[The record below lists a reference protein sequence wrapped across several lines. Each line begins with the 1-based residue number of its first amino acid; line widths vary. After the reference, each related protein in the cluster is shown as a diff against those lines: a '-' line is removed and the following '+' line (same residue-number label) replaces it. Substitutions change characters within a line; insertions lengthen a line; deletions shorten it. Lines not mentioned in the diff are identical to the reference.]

1 MPFVLIKGTFFP
13 GVGIPDGDSVRFAAD
28 DLSLWS
34 RLAGSIDDPG
44 TNDTVQL
51 RFEGI
56 DSIEKGAIQPL
67 ATQSRDSMLDL
78 IGASSIEDT
87 PRGFVLSRSAD
98 PNGRPI
104 AFPFAGDAPEA
115 DGSEVFLTGQRLR
128 SSVNFLQVQSGFAY
142 PLYYNTLFKE
152 LRQTLND
159 ALDEA
164 RAAGRG
170 YWPSD
175 TTMSGATVFARFEL
189 SQIPPIW
196 PKLWRR
202 LEEFLRNHQGLSGF
216 LDFIRASGERADNL
230 ITFEQSS
237 LDNFMQVNGDTVS
250 MTIDPRNLRVVADS
264 PVPMRYLH
272 DQCNAGHEKLT

>member
-78 IGASSIEDT
+78 IGAPNIADT
-87 PRGFVLSRSAD
+87 PRGFVLSRSVD

-104 AFPFAGDAPEA
+104 AFAFAGETSEA

-128 SSVNFLQVQSGFAY
+128 NSVNFLQVQAGFAY

-152 LRQTLND
+152 LRLTLND
-159 ALDEA
+159 ALAEA
-164 RAAGRG
+164 RAAGTGGRG
-170 YWPSD
+170 YWPTD
-175 TTMSGATVFARFEL
+175 ATMSGGTIVARFEL

-202 LEEFLRNHQGLSGF
+202 LEEFLRNHTGLIGF
-216 LDFIRASGERADNL
+216 LEFIRATGERADNL
-230 ITFEQSS
+230 NTFEQSS
-237 LDNFMQVNGDTVS
+237 LDNFMQVTGDTVR
-250 MTIDPRNLRVVADS
+250 MTVDPRDLRVVS
-264 PVPMRYLH
+264 VI
-272 DQCNAGHEKLT
+272 T

>member
-1 MPFVLIKGTFFP
+1 MPFVLIKGTYFP

-34 RLAGSIDDPG
+34 RLTGRIDDPG
-44 TNDTVQL
+44 EHDTVQL

-67 ATQSRDSMLDL
+67 ATESRDNMLDL
-78 IGASSIEDT
+78 IGASNIADT
-87 PRGFVLSRSAD
+87 PRGFVLSRSVD

-104 AFPFAGDAPEA
+104 VFAFAGDASEE
-115 DGSEVFLTGQRLR
+115 DGAEVFLTGQRLR
-128 SSVNFLQVQSGFAY
+128 NSVNFLQVRDGFAY

-152 LRQTLND
+152 LRLTLND
-159 ALDEA
+159 ALAEA
-164 RAAGRG
+164 RAAGTGGRG
-170 YWPSD
+170 YWPTD
-175 TTMSGATVFARFEL
+175 ATMNGVTVFARFEL

-202 LEEFLRNHQGLSGF
+202 LEEFLRTHQGLNGF
-216 LDFIRASGERADNL
+216 LDFVRATGERADNL

-237 LDNFMQVNGDTVS
+237 MDNFMQVNGDTVR
-250 MTIDPRNLRVVADS
+250 MTIDPRDLRVQSVIA
-264 PVPMRYLH
+264 
-272 DQCNAGHEKLT
+272 

>member
-44 TNDTVQL
+44 ERDTVQL

-67 ATQSRDSMLDL
+67 ASQSRDSMLDL
-78 IGASSIEDT
+78 IGASSVADT
-87 PRGFVLSRSAD
+87 PRGFVLSRSVD

-104 AFPFAGDAPEA
+104 AFAFAGDTPEA
-115 DGSEVFLTGQRLR
+115 DGSEVFLTGQQLR
-128 SSVNFLQVQSGFAY
+128 NSVNFLQVQAGFGY

-152 LRQTLND
+152 LRLTFSD
-159 ALDEA
+159 ALAEA
-164 RAAGRG
+164 RAVGAAGRG
-170 YWPSD
+170 YWPTD
-175 TTMSGATVFARFEL
+175 ATMTGVTVFARFEL

-202 LEEFLRNHQGLSGF
+202 LEEFLRNHQGLNGF
-216 LDFIRASGERADNL
+216 LDFIRATGERADNL
-230 ITFEQSS
+230 LTFEQSS
-237 LDNFMQVNGDTVS
+237 LDNFMQVNGDTVR
-250 MTIDPRNLRVVADS
+250 MTIDPRDLRVVS
-264 PVPMRYLH
+264 VI
-272 DQCNAGHEKLT
+272 T